1 MKLQKLAGSVLLASL
16 ALGMVAP
23 QAFAAGESLPGKGT
37 VTFKE
42 DTSFTKPTDPEDPGK
57 EVEVDPEEGT
67 KQEEQGPLSVDFVSV
82 LKFGERTLTPSAN
95 AGVYEASATTVTKD
109 GTKVERGNYVQV
121 TDKRTG
127 AAKQGWELSAAI
139 TKKFTSETTNDEI
152 AAATISFANPF
163 LNSTQA
169 DKGDIHTDATVI
181 LESDGASAPVA
192 NAAKGKGW
200 GTYTVEYGTSAEANM
215 DTSVVLTVPAST
227 PLSVDEEYTA
237 DITWT
242 IANLG

>member
-23 QAFAAGESLPGKGT
+23 QALAAGEELVGKGT
-37 VTFKE
+37 VTFLE
-42 DTSFTKPTDPEDPGK
+42 DKTITTPTDPEEPGK
-57 EVEVDPEEGT
+57 EVVVDPGEGT
-67 KQEEQGPLSVDFVSV
+67 TQTEQGPLSVDFVSV

-95 AGVYEASATTVTKD
+95 AGVYEAKPTTVKKD
-109 GTKVERGNYVQV
+109 GVDTERGNFVQV

-127 AAKQGWELSAAI
+127 AAKQGWKLSAAM
-139 TKKFTSETTNDEI
+139 TKKFTSATTQDEI

-169 DKGDIHTDATVI
+169 DKGDIHADATVL
-181 LESDGASAPVA
+181 LESDGSSAPVA
-192 NAAKGKGW
+192 NAAAGKGW
-200 GTYTVEYGTSAEANM
+200 GTYTVEYGTSTDANM
-215 DTSVVLTVPAST
+215 DKSVVLTVPAST

-242 IANLG
+242 IANLD